1 MRSRPPGALR
11 LREGQIAAYRFVHTA
26 DVHLDSPL
34 CSLALRNQDLA
45 ELIGNATRQAF
56 ARTVDLCLEEQVDAL
71 LLAGDL
77 YDGEQTSM
85 KTARF
90 LAEQLRRLG
99 EAGIEAFIVRGNHDA
114 MSKITRELTFPSTVT
129 VFKGRAEAVEAKRR
143 SPGGP
148 VVVHGLS
155 FAQPQ
160 ARESLVGKYKPPVG
174 GAVNIGLMHSSV
186 GGSDDHD
193 PYAPCTLADLNGA
206 GYRYWALGHVHKRW
220 VQDGPC
226 TVVMPGIPQGRD
238 VNEGGVKSVS
248 LVAIEDDGSVAFEER
263 VVSVAQFERLPV
275 RVEGIDDW
283 GDLVAAITDTLRQAK
298 NAVASE
304 HLVARLRLTGS
315 TPLAWRIRRDL
326 DLLKEE
332 AEVWASLDGHSWI
345 EKVEADC
352 RPPVAEAGQA
362 DDPLT
367 ELARLVDGEVLSSPA
382 FKAEAMQIM
391 KELQGQLPPELRRLF
406 GNDQAAFEAT
416 MDELA
421 KEGAAD
427 VIARLQ
433 ATAGGE

>member
-1 MRSRPPGALR
+1 M
-11 LREGQIAAYRFVHTA
+11 AAYRFVHTA

-34 CSLALRNQDLA
+34 CSLALRNPDVA

-56 ARTVDLCLEEQVDAL
+56 VRTVDLCLEEQVDAL

-77 YDGEQTSM
+77 YDSEQTSM

-114 MSKITRELTFPSTVT
+114 MSKITREMTFPDTVT
-129 VFKGRAEAVEAKRR
+129 LFKAWAAAVETKRR

-148 VVVHGLS
+148 VVIHGLS
-155 FAQPQ
+155 FSQSHTPA
-160 ARESLVGKYKPPVG
+160 SLVGKYKPPVG
-174 GAVNIGLMHSSV
+174 GAVNIGLMHTSV

-193 PYAPCTLADLNGA
+193 PYAPCTMADLNGA

-238 VNEGGVKSVS
+238 INEGGVKSVS
-248 LVAIEDDGSVAFEER
+248 LVAIGDDGSTSIEER
-263 VVSVAQFERLPV
+263 IVSVAQFERVPV

-283 GDLVAAITDTLRQAK
+283 TNLVGSINDALRQAK
-298 NAVASE
+298 DAVVAD
-304 HLVARLRLTGS
+304 HLVARLHLTGS

-332 AEVWASLDGHSWI
+332 AEVWASMDGQSWI
-345 EKVEADC
+345 EKLEADC
-352 RPPVAEAGQA
+352 RPQATEAGRA

-367 ELARLVDGEVLSSPA
+367 ELSRLVESEVLSSEA
-382 FKAEAMQIM
+382 FKAEAAHIM

-406 GNDQAAFEAT
+406 GDDQTAFEAN
-416 MDELA
+416 MADLA

-427 VIARLQ
+427 VVARLQ
-433 ATAGGE
+433 ATAGDA